1 MIDFMIFQ
9 VFYSRISLIYLEN
22 ITFLIVFSIFQINVY
37 TSCMVLQFE
46 GFFKP
51 QVIQGLT
58 RFFAFILIFL
68 SGSA

>member
-9 VFYSRISLIYLEN
+9 VFYSRISLIYFES
-22 ITFLIVFSIFQINVY
+22 ITFLIVFSIFQINFY
-37 TSCMVLQFE
+37 TSCMLLHFE
-46 GFFKP
+46 GFLKP
-51 QVIQGLT
+51 QVIQELP